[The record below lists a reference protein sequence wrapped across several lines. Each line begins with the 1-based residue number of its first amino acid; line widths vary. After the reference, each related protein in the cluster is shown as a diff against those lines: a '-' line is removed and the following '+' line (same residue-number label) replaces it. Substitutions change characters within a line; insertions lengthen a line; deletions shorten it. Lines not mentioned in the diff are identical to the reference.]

1 MVVKNEAEQLRL
13 RLRQGAERADRLG
26 RAVADR
32 FVTGEERAWAVH
44 EARQAGVEVAFDGGW
59 ADAERVQVCFYPG
72 GDEPAFTAVWLDV
85 RWPSKFV
92 RCDHRDLLGS
102 LMALGMD
109 RSFFG
114 DLIALEDHAYLLALP
129 EIADRLPV
137 EWQKAGSAPLT
148 IRALEQPPEI
158 EAPQGAMLRDTVPS
172 LRLDAILASGMKLS
186 RARAAEL
193 IREGAVA
200 VDHSQEMR
208 TDRALSEGQLLSV
221 RGFGRIRLREVGDMT
236 RKERLPILLE
246 IFRKS

>member
-1 MVVKNEAEQLRL
+1 MVRNEEEQLRL
-13 RLRQGAERADRLG
+13 RLRQAAERAARAD

-44 EARQAGVEVAFDGGW
+44 EARQAGVEAAFEGGW
-59 ADAERVQVCFYPG
+59 PDAERVQVCFYPAG
-72 GDEPAFTAVWLDV
+72 EEPVFTAVWLEI
-85 RWPSKFV
+85 RWPAKFV

-114 DLIALEDHAYLLALP
+114 DLIASEGCAHLLTLP
-129 EIADRLPV
+129 EIASRLPG
-137 EWQKAGSAPLT
+137 EWLKAGSAPLT
-148 IRALEQPPEI
+148 VRALDEPPEI

-200 VDHSQEMR
+200 VEHRQETR
-208 TDRALSEGQLLSV
+208 TDRLLEAGQLLSI
-221 RGFGRIRLREVGDMT
+221 RGFGRIRLRDVGDMT

>member
-1 MVVKNEAEQLRL
+1 MVKNEEEQLRL
-13 RLRQGAERADRLG
+13 RLRQGAEAAARMD
-26 RAVADR
+26 RAVVGR
-32 FVTGEERAWAVH
+32 FVTGEERSWAAH

-59 ADAERVQVCFYPG
+59 EDAERVQVCFYPRG
-72 GDEPAFTAVWLDV
+72 EEPVFDAVWMEI
-85 RWPSKFV
+85 RWPARFV

-114 DLIALEDHAYLLALP
+114 DLIALEDHAYLLTVPMMAT
-129 EIADRLPV
+129 RLPG
-137 EWQKAGSAPLT
+137 EWLKAGSASLT
-148 IRALEQPPEI
+148 VRALDAPPQM
-158 EAPQGAMLRDTVPS
+158 EAPKGAMLRDTVPS

-193 IREGAVA
+193 IREGVVA
-200 VDHSQEMR
+200 VEHRQETR
-208 TDRALSEGQLLSV
+208 TDRLLEEGQLLSV
-221 RGFGRIRLREVGDMT
+221 RGFGRIRLREVGEMT

>member
-1 MVVKNEAEQLRL
+1 MVRNEEEQVRL
-13 RLRQGAERADRLG
+13 RLRQAAERSGRQDRP
-26 RAVADR
+26 VPDR

-44 EARQAGVEVAFDGGW
+44 EARQAGVEAAFDGGW
-59 ADAERVQVCFYPG
+59 ADPERWQACFHPY
-72 GDEPAFTAVWLDV
+72 GDEPLFTAVWLEI
-85 RWPSKFV
+85 RWPAKFV

-129 EIADRLPV
+129 EMAQRLPG
-137 EWQKAGSAPLT
+137 EWLKAGSAPLT
-148 IRALEQPPEI
+148 VRVLEEPPVI

-193 IREGAVA
+193 IREGAVS
-200 VDHSQEMR
+200 VDHRQETR
-208 TDRALSEGQLLSV
+208 TDRLLTEGQLLSV
-221 RGFGRIRLREVGDMT
+221 RGFGRIRLREAGAPT
-236 RKERLPILLE
+236 RKDRLPVQLE

>member
-1 MVVKNEAEQLRL
+1 MVKNDEEQLKL
-13 RLRQGAERADRLG
+13 RLRQGAEAAARMD
-26 RAVADR
+26 RAVIGR
-32 FVTGEERAWAVH
+32 FVTGEERLWAAH
-44 EARQAGVEVAFDGGW
+44 EARQAGVEVALNGGW
-59 ADAERVQVCFYPG
+59 EDAERVQVCFHPR
-72 GDEPAFTAVWLDV
+72 DEEPVFDAVWMEI
-85 RWPSKFV
+85 RWPAKFV

-114 DLIALEDHAYLLALP
+114 DLIALEDHAYLLTLP
-129 EIADRLPV
+129 VMAARLPG
-137 EWQKAGSAPLT
+137 EWLKAGSAPLT
-148 IRALEQPPEI
+148 VRTLEEPPRL

-193 IREGAVA
+193 IREGAVS
-200 VDHSQEMR
+200 VEHRQETR
-208 TDRALSEGQLLSV
+208 TDRPLEEGQLLSI

-246 IFRKS
+246 IFRKL

>member
-1 MVVKNEAEQLRL
+1 MRNEEEQLRL
-13 RLRQGAERADRLG
+13 RLRQAAERANRQDRP
-26 RAVADR
+26 VPER

-59 ADAERVQVCFYPG
+59 PDAERVQACFFPA
-72 GDEPAFTAVWLDV
+72 GDGPEFTGVWLEI

-114 DLIALEDHAYLLALP
+114 DLIAAEDHACLLTTP
-129 EIADRLPV
+129 EMAQRLPG
-137 EWQKAGSAPLT
+137 EWLKAGSAPLT
-148 IRALEQPPEI
+148 VRAMEEPPTI

-172 LRLDAILASGMKLS
+172 LRLDAIVSSGMKLS

-200 VDHSQEMR
+200 VEHRQELR
-208 TDRALSEGQLLSV
+208 TDRPLAEGQLLSI
-221 RGFGRIRLREVGDMT
+221 RGFGRIRLREVGQMT
-236 RKERLPILLE
+236 RKERLPVLLE